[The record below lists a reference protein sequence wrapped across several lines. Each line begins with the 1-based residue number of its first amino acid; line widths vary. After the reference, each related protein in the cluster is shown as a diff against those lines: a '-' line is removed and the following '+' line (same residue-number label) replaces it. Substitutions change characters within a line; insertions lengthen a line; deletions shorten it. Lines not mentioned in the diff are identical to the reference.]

1 MQWQPA
7 IYLFIFLPLCTCNN
21 VAWRCDL
28 NCMHSKDAHKQLAQ
42 TSLNS
47 YYYLLQEG
55 NLKKVKKGDVIASLH
70 KLEVRIEDVTL
81 E

>member
-1 MQWQPA
+1 
-7 IYLFIFLPLCTCNN
+7 
-21 VAWRCDL
+21 
-28 NCMHSKDAHKQLAQ
+28 MHSKDAHKQLAQ

-47 YYYLLQEG
+47 YYLLQEG